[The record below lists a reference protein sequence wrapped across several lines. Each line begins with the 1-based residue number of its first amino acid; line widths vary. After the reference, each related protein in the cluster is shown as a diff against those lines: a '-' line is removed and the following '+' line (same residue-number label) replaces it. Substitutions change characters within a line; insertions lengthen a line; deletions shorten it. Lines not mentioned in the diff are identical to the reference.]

1 MHVAETCDDDAAHLA
16 TQMATCPAMQP
27 DMAATA
33 GIDER
38 LAAKGLL
45 PVGQGLSVL
54 APGS

>member
-1 MHVAETCDDDAAHLA
+1 VHVAETCDDDAAHLA